1 MIGDYAW
8 QHTGC
13 VSHVPMVDRAD
24 SHIALGKDPAGVGV
38 AGRMRSRSLF
48 HITTVARAPFEFPE
62 RRDVKFG
69 AAFPKNAVRCS
80 GWSKA

>member
-1 MIGDYAW
+1 MQGNTTSTQRIDMIGDYAW

-48 HITTVARAPFEFPE
+48 HVIAVARALSA
-62 RRDVKFG
+62 KLG
-69 AAFPKNAVRCS
+69 ATF
-80 GWSKA
+80 